1 MTSLKTKE
9 STLRALA
16 QASRRELTA
25 EELQEQRVSY
35 IMGSLKSRDVTREKV
50 EQILAKQEG
59 REGRR

>member
-1 MTSLKTKE
+1 MISLKTKE